1 MTKLLIILMAALVL
15 ESIGV
20 VFLNKGLRQVG
31 DMPKVSLVEVGRLVA
46 RGATNTNLLLGVFF
60 EALFFVGLLILLSR
74 SNVSFIWP
82 LTSLGFVL
90 TTLAAKFILGEEVT
104 ATRWSGVFLIM
115 VGATLITWS
124 ENAKPPNSPAATPQT
139 AAAK

>member
-1 MTKLLIILMAALVL
+1 MTKLLVILMVALVL

-31 DMPKVSLVEVGRLVA
+31 DLPKVSLVEVGRLVA
-46 RGATNTNLLLGVFF
+46 RGATNTHLLLGVFF
-60 EALFFVGLLILLSR
+60 ETLFFVGLLILLAR

-115 VGATLITWS
+115 VGASLITWS
-124 ENAKPPNSPAATPQT
+124 ENAKPPNNPATAPPT

>member
-1 MTKLLIILMAALVL
+1 MTKLLVILMVALVL

-31 DMPKVSLVEVGRLVA
+31 DLPKVSLVEVGRLVA
-46 RGATNTNLLLGVFF
+46 RGATNTHLLLGVFF
-60 EALFFVGLLILLSR
+60 ETLFFVGLLILLSR

-90 TTLAAKFILGEEVT
+90 TTLAARFILGEEVT

-115 VGATLITWS
+115 VGASLITWS
-124 ENAKPPNSPAATPQT
+124 ENAKPPNNPATPPPT